1 MVRLVKIRCFFL
13 FCALIAPSAVG
24 LGQTPPGLANLA
36 DDSVGMSPARNW
48 EKIGVRTWEIRN
60 LERTHRGG
68 GIEAYNIA
76 YKSGDYNITGF
87 LAQPIVRYNPQ
98 GQPESIYPA
107 VILNHD
113 GRQGVTRAWR
123 EGALELARRG
133 YVVAASS
140 FRGQQ
145 GLEGA
150 SQGRF
155 EFAKGEVIDFLQLT
169 QLVRKLDYVDPLRV
183 VAIGEGHGAS
193 VTAAGIGRSNV
204 FRAAVVISP
213 TLFSA
218 SAEHGY
224 AGLQRLKE
232 VSNDMLGASISEG
245 ALMRELKA
253 REAFA
258 NVGNLRTAV
267 LVIATGSDPDLP
279 TTLRWVDTLR
289 AKGVANQLLRY
300 PSMFAGFVTATD
312 NGVRPPDW
320 RQNRDNA
327 WENIFRWLEQY
338 APASPLLD

>member
-1 MVRLVKIRCFFL
+1 MRICRSFL
-13 FCALIAPSAVG
+13 FFALAALSSVG
-24 LGQTPPGLANLA
+24 LGQTPPGLANLG
-36 DDSVGMSPARNW
+36 DDSVGMSPARDW
-48 EKIGVRTWEIRN
+48 TKLGIRTWEIRN
-60 LERTHRGG
+60 LERTTRGG

-76 YKSGDYNITGF
+76 YKSGDYSITGF
-87 LAQPIVRYNPQ
+87 LAQPVVRYNPQ
-98 GQPESIYPA
+98 GQPERLFPA
-107 VILNHD
+107 IILNHD

-123 EGALELARRG
+123 ETALEFARRG

-145 GLEGA
+145 GLEGV

-183 VAIGEGHGAS
+183 VVIGEGHGAS
-193 VTAAGIGRSNV
+193 VTAEGIGRSNV
-204 FRAAVVISP
+204 FSAAVVISP

-218 SAEHGY
+218 SAEYGY

-232 VSNDMLGASISEG
+232 VSNDMLSGSISEG
-245 ALMRELKA
+245 ALVRELKA
-253 REAFA
+253 REAFT
-258 NVGNLRTAV
+258 NIGNLRTPV
-267 LVIATGSDPDLP
+267 LVIATGSDPDLA
-279 TTLRWVDTLR
+279 TTLRWVDALR
-289 AKGVANQLLRY
+289 AKGIEQQLLRY

-312 NGVRPPDW
+312 NGIRPPDW

-327 WENIFRWLEQY
+327 WENIFRWVSHY

>member
-1 MVRLVKIRCFFL
+1 VKIHCSFL
-13 FCALIAPSAVG
+13 FFALVALSAAG
-24 LGQTPPGLANLA
+24 LGQTPPGLANLT
-36 DDSVGMSPARNW
+36 DDSVGMTPGRDW

-60 LERTHRGG
+60 LERTTRGG

-76 YKSGDYNITGF
+76 YKSGDYSITGF
-87 LAQPIVRYNPQ
+87 LAQPIVRYNAQ
-98 GQPESIYPA
+98 GQPESLYPA

-123 EGALELARRG
+123 EAALEFARRG
-133 YVVAASS
+133 YVTAASS

-155 EFAKGEVIDFLQLT
+155 EFAKGEVLDFLQLT

-183 VAIGEGHGAS
+183 VVMGEGHGAS
-193 VTAAGIGRSNV
+193 VTAEGIGRSNV

-218 SAEHGY
+218 SPEYGY
-224 AGLQRLKE
+224 AGLQRLRE
-232 VSNDMLGASISEG
+232 VSNDMLGGSISES
-245 ALMRELKA
+245 ALVRELKA
-253 REAFA
+253 REAFT
-258 NVGNLRTAV
+258 NVGNQRTPV

-289 AKGVANQLLRY
+289 AKGVENQFLRY

-312 NGVRPPDW
+312 NGIRPPDW
-320 RQNRDNA
+320 RRNRDNA
-327 WENIFRWLEQY
+327 WENIFRWIEHY
-338 APASPLLD
+338 APPSPLLD

>member
-1 MVRLVKIRCFFL
+1 VRICCSFL
-13 FCALIAPSAVG
+13 FFALIALSSIG
-24 LGQTPPGLANLA
+24 LGQTPPGLANLG
-36 DDSVGMSPARNW
+36 DDSVGMSPARDW
-48 EKIGVRTWEIRN
+48 TKLGIRTWEIRN
-60 LERTHRGG
+60 LERTTRGG

-76 YKSGDYNITGF
+76 YKSGDYSITGF
-87 LAQPIVRYNPQ
+87 LAQPIVRYNQQ
-98 GQPESIYPA
+98 GQPEGLYPA
-107 VILNHD
+107 IILNHD

-123 EGALELARRG
+123 ETALEFARRG

-183 VAIGEGHGAS
+183 VVIGEGHGAS
-193 VTAAGIGRSNV
+193 VTAEGIGRSNV
-204 FRAAVVISP
+204 FCAAVVISP

-218 SAEHGY
+218 SAEYGY
-224 AGLQRLKE
+224 AGLQRLRE
-232 VSNDMLGASISEG
+232 VSSDMLGGSISES
-245 ALMRELKA
+245 ALVRELKA
-253 REAFA
+253 REAFT
-258 NVGNLRTAV
+258 NVGNLRTPV
-267 LVIATGSDPDLP
+267 LVMATGSDPDLA

-289 AKGVANQLLRY
+289 AKGVEHHLMRY

-312 NGVRPPDW
+312 NGIRPPDW

-327 WENIFRWLEQY
+327 WENIFRWVSHY

>member
-1 MVRLVKIRCFFL
+1 VRICRSFPLVVFI
-13 FCALIAPSAVG
+13 ALSSIG
-24 LGQTPPGLANLA
+24 LGQTPPGLANLG
-36 DDSVGMSPARNW
+36 DDSVRTSPARDW
-48 EKIGVRTWEIRN
+48 TKLGIRTWEIRN
-60 LERTHRGG
+60 LERTNRGD

-76 YKSGDYNITGF
+76 YKSGDYSITGF

-98 GQPESIYPA
+98 GQPEGLYPA

-123 EGALELARRG
+123 EVALEFARRG

-145 GLEGA
+145 GLEGS

-169 QLVRKLDYVDPLRV
+169 QLVRKLDYVDPLRIAV
-183 VAIGEGHGAS
+183 IGEGHGAS

-218 SAEHGY
+218 SAEYGY
-224 AGLQRLKE
+224 AGLQRLRE
-232 VSNDMLGASISEG
+232 VSNDMLGGSITES
-245 ALMRELKA
+245 ALVRELKA

-258 NVGNLRTAV
+258 NMGNLKTPV
-267 LVIATGSDPDLP
+267 MVIATGSDSDLA

-289 AKGVANQLLRY
+289 AKGIEQQLLRY
-300 PSMFAGFVTATD
+300 PSMFSGFVTATD
-312 NGVRPPDW
+312 NGIRPPDW

-327 WENIFRWLEQY
+327 WENIFRWVEHY

>member
-1 MVRLVKIRCFFL
+1 MRIRISFL
-13 FCALIAPSAVG
+13 FFALIALSSVG
-24 LGQTPPGLANLA
+24 SGQTPPGRANLG
-36 DDSVGMSPARNW
+36 DDSVGMSPARDW
-48 EKIGVRTWEIRN
+48 TKLGLRTWEIRN

-76 YKSGDYNITGF
+76 YQSGDYSITGF
-87 LAQPIVRYNPQ
+87 LAQPVIRYNQQ
-98 GQPESIYPA
+98 GQPQGLYPA
-107 VILNHD
+107 VILNHS

-123 EGALELARRG
+123 ETALEFARRG

-145 GLEGA
+145 GLEGS

-169 QLVRKLDYVDPLRV
+169 QLVRKLDYVDPLRI

-218 SAEHGY
+218 SPEYGY
-224 AGLQRLKE
+224 AGLQRLRE
-232 VSNDMLGASISEG
+232 VSTDMLGGSISES
-245 ALMRELKA
+245 ALVRELKA
-253 REAFA
+253 RESFA
-258 NVGNLRTAV
+258 NIGNLKTPV
-267 LVIATGSDPDLP
+267 LVIATGADPDLA

-289 AKGVANQLLRY
+289 AKGVEQQLLRY
-300 PSMFAGFVTATD
+300 PSMFTGFVTATD
-312 NGVRPPDW
+312 NGIRPPDW

-327 WENIFRWLEQY
+327 WENIFRWVENY

>member
-1 MVRLVKIRCFFL
+1 MRPVKTRSSFL
-13 FCALIAPSAVG
+13 PFALIALSSIAF
-24 LGQTPPGLANLA
+24 GQTPPGLANLG
-36 DDSVGMSPARNW
+36 DDSVGMSPARDW
-48 EKIGVRTWEIRN
+48 TKIGVRTWEIRN

-76 YKSGDYNITGF
+76 YKTGDYSITGF
-87 LAQPIVRYNPQ
+87 LAQPIVRHDAQGNPE
-98 GQPESIYPA
+98 GLYPA

-123 EGALELARRG
+123 EAALEFARRG

-145 GLEGA
+145 GLEGT

-169 QLVRKLDYVDPLRV
+169 QLLRKLDYVDPLRIV
-183 VAIGEGHGAS
+183 VIGEGHGAS

-218 SAEHGY
+218 SAEYGY

-232 VSNDMLGASISEG
+232 VSNDMLGGTISESS
-245 ALMRELKA
+245 LVRELKA

-258 NVGNLRTAV
+258 NIGSLRTPV
-267 LVIATGSDPDLP
+267 LVMTTGSDPDLP

-289 AKGVANQLLRY
+289 AKGVEQQLLRY
-300 PSMFAGFVTATD
+300 PSMFPGFVTATD
-312 NGVRPPDW
+312 NGIRPPDW

-327 WENIFRWLEQY
+327 WENIFRWVQNY
-338 APASPLLD
+338 APASASLD